1 MEEKVIE
8 YYSKFK
14 EIYTEENYP
23 KWFNFLKDH
32 NKQFGKD
39 GYSSKEHELKHFA
52 ILQNPIPLECKI
64 ILVGKNNSWFDEG
77 DMKNSLKIVK
87 SLKHGIPS
95 ENYLTKKTSRYSKQ
109 LHEIFKGPQLNSLFR
124 ENTLGM
130 NRIWLQTGPSSKNI
144 EKMKEPRLNAP
155 FEEVISGSS
164 LVDKC
169 HQWTKEIIRIINPK
183 VLILF
188 GNSGDS
194 NCAWKLFNEGDDVEP
209 FVIKHCSHPGN
220 RMADGKN
227 KVRDQ
232 IKEAWEAYKNKDI
245 KFKGNI

>member
-1 MEEKVIE
+1 MEKKIKE

-23 KWFNFLKDH
+23 EWFAHYKKH
-32 NKQFGKD
+32 NKKFGKE

-52 ILQNPIPLECKI
+52 ILQNPIPPKEFKI

-77 DMKNSLKIVK
+77 DMKKSLKIVK
-87 SLKHGIPS
+87 KIKHGIPS

-109 LHEIFKGPQLNSLFR
+109 LHEIFKEPQLNTLFK
-124 ENTLGM
+124 ENTVGM
-130 NRIWLQTGPSSKNI
+130 NRIWLQTGPSTKSIK
-144 EKMKEPRLNAP
+144 KMKEPRNGASL
-155 FEEVISGSS
+155 EEMIPGSS

-188 GNSGDS
+188 GNSSDPD
-194 NCAWKLFNEGDDVEP
+194 CAWNLFNEGEDDEP
-209 FVIKHCSHPGN
+209 FVIKHCNHPGN
-220 RMADGKN
+220 RMKGGKII
-227 KVRDQ
+227 VRNQ
-232 IKEAWEAYKNKDI
+232 IKEALDSI
-245 KFKGNI
+245 